1 MLSDTKKVAEDISS
15 NALTNFVLLRDL
27 PAELQNKV
35 FEVYKHKFA
44 S

>member
-1 MLSDTKKVAEDISS
+1 MLSDTKLVAAEISN
-15 NALTNFVLLRDL
+15 NALTNFVLLPDL
-27 PAELQNKV
+27 PVELQNKV